1 MILYSTGCPKCKI
14 LIKKLQQAGINYE
27 LCDDINMM
35 QEKKITTLPVLEVG
49 GELLEFKEAV
59 NYVNN
64 NSKGE

>member
-27 LCDDINMM
+27 LCDDINIM